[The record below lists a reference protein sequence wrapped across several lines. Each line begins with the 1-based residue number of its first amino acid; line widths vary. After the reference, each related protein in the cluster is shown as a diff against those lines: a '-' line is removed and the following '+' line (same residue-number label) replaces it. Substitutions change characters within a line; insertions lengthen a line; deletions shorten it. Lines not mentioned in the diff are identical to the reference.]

1 MQSGIT
7 LIAVL
12 SGAFSGAA
20 LGEPVAQRIACSAC
34 SRDRGDLGFTIVII
48 LTTYASLVIGELV
61 PKQIALRS
69 PEPIAVVVALP
80 MRWLSRS

>member
-1 MQSGIT
+1 VI
-7 LIAVL
+7 

-20 LGEPVAQRIACSAC
+20 LGAPTAERFARLGLSAETAET
-34 SRDRGDLGFTIVII
+34 LGYTTVII

-69 PEPIAVVVALP
+69 PEPIAVVVAF
-80 MRWLSRS
+80 RCAGCRGS